1 MAIFNSYV
9 KLPEGILIIV
19 SVFVMLVICDQL
31 DYRKFIGKSTV
42 RHITQFDESYCV
54 LTSHHHFIYLNF
66 QISRLWVAWKMFA
79 GETCVGFVLSLP
91 ISVEIHWVAKCCK
104 HVLVT
109 TLQTHFKLLC
119 FINVLKPITNH
130 PFGNALH
137 HLFMVSLGMVYYCFT
152 HIIQFATFSR
162 VSPSVAVIIWGFPS
176 MGVPPIAGWFIS
188 WKKNPLKWMM
198 TGGTPILGNLHL
210 VHFMA
215 QFPIAR

>member
-1 MAIFNSYV
+1 MNIHLPAILMFTR
-9 KLPEGILIIV
+9 GTR
-19 SVFVMLVICDQL
+19 FWHTAICDQL

-42 RHITQFDESYCV
+42 RHITHFDESDCV

-188 WKKNPLKWMM
+188 WKK
-198 TGGTPILGNLHL
+198 TH
-210 VHFMA
+210 
-215 QFPIAR
+215 